1 MDDLRKKDYNK
12 LANIVCGMKR
22 GKSELVH
29 TDTLKKLPSKN
40 SEHQT
45 CSKNKIVVEV
55 GTQVDY
61 EPFET
66 KSNEFSV
73 PYDSENRSLYLF
85 GEEMSTISGYLN
97 HEHRRNFMDLELV
110 YHKESY

>member
-29 TDTLKKLPSKN
+29 TDTLQKLPSKN

-61 EPFET
+61 EHFET
-66 KSNEFSV
+66 KFNEFLS
-73 PYDSENRSLYLF
+73 PYDLENRSIQI
-85 GEEMSTISGYLN
+85 GR
-97 HEHRRNFMDLELV
+97 EHF
-110 YHKESY
+110 